1 MARFYLILGML
12 SLSAFGFA
20 QYRGYGVFD
29 GPSPTYVRSGA
40 IAGSGGNGISYG
52 GRTGGWRS
60 GGIGS
65 HPIFHK

>member
-12 SLSAFGFA
+12 SLSVFGYA
-20 QYRGYGVFD
+20 QYRGYGLFN

-40 IAGSGGNGISYG
+40 IAGSGNGSSYG
-52 GRTGGWRS
+52 GRTGGWHS